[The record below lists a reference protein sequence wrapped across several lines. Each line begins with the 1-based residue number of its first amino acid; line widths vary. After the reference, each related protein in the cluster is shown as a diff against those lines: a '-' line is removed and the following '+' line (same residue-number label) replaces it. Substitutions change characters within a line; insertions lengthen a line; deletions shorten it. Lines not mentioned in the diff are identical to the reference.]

1 MLPDLPVLCAEVF
14 EAHAV
19 PGYQLC
25 ADYIIGKKKLCIY
38 VLPIYQIDLCVQAFD
53 VRDDI
58 TKLKE
63 DLSSLKEE
71 VAKLVQALKSRV
83 EAAGSNK

>member
-1 MLPDLPVLCAEVF
+1 MDSCNANLLEVS
-14 EAHAV
+14 
-19 PGYQLC
+19 
-25 ADYIIGKKKLCIY
+25 
-38 VLPIYQIDLCVQAFD
+38 LCVQALD

-71 VAKLVQALKSRV
+71 VAK
-83 EAAGSNK
+83 